1 MMSFAAVHIPEFPI
15 SAWLS
20 RAPHLKAR
28 PLVLLRGTPPQEAV
42 TSLNAVAETSGISH
56 GMSKVQAEAACA
68 ACFRS
73 RDMEEERT
81 AFAKVLEIADCFSPR
96 VQGIATPA
104 NDYANRDRLSASLL
118 IDRSGT
124 GSLFGNAQTYAK
136 RLHGEFAS
144 AGFLSSIATAPN
156 ADVALILARGTRS
169 IVCVD
174 ERDLRQKLASLPTSL
189 LECDPKTQAL
199 LRRWGVRNLGQLA
212 ALPETGLISR
222 LGQQGNRLQQLARGE
237 APFLLA
243 PEEEKFELCETIEL
257 ESPLEDLE
265 RLLFALSRLLGE
277 IVRKAT
283 DRAYAIRALR
293 ATLALDR
300 AQTHVVRVTP
310 ATPIQNRDALLKLLH
325 LELQAHPPQSQVVAV
340 RLDADPAQ
348 PQIAQRGL
356 FQAQFP
362 NPDKLDLLLA
372 RLRSIAGEQS
382 VGSAELA
389 NSHRE
394 DAFTITPF
402 RPELQDAAA
411 EDKHLQRPA
420 LRMLRPPQMVRVW
433 LTNER
438 PHVFFWR
445 GTRFTVSDAAGPWH
459 ATGSWWDRTRFDCD
473 YWDVVTEQPAYMLRL
488 QQEHTSQVWNVL
500 GLYD

>member
-1 MMSFAAVHIPEFPI
+1 MMSFAAVHIPEFPG
-15 SAWLS
+15 SAWVYH
-20 RAPHLKAR
+20 APHLKTR

-42 TSLNAVAETSGISH
+42 ASLNAVANASGISH

-68 ACFRS
+68 AYFRS
-73 RDMEEERT
+73 RDMGEEKT
-81 AFAKVLEIADCFSPR
+81 AFAKVLEIAECFSPR

-104 NDYANRDRLSASLL
+104 NDYANRDRLSASLV

-124 GSLFGNAQTYAK
+124 GSLFGSAQTYAK
-136 RLHGEFAS
+136 RLRDELAN
-144 AGFLSSIATAPN
+144 AGFVGSIATAPN
-156 ADVALILARGTRS
+156 ADAALILARSTGS

-174 ERDLRQKLASLPTSL
+174 ERDLQQKLASLPTSL

-222 LGQQGNRLQQLARGE
+222 LGQQGHRLQQLARGE

-243 PEEEKFELCETIEL
+243 PEEEKLELCETVEL

-283 DRAYAIRALR
+283 DRAYAIRTLR

-310 ATPIQNRDALLKLLH
+310 ATPTQNREALLKLLH
-325 LELQAHPPQSQVVAV
+325 LELQAHPPQSEVLAV

-362 NPDKLDLLLA
+362 DPEKLDLLLA
-372 RLRSIAGEQS
+372 RLRAIAGEQS
-382 VGSAELA
+382 VGSAELT

-394 DAFTITPF
+394 DAFTIMPF
-402 RPELQDAAA
+402 QPELQDSA
-411 EDKHLQRPA
+411 EDKHRQRPA
-420 LRMLRPPQMVRVW
+420 LRMLRPPQAVRVW

-459 ATGSWWDRTRFDCD
+459 ATGSWWDRARFDCD

-488 QQEHTSQVWNVL
+488 QQEHASQVWNVL